1 MRLFVIFILS
11 ISLIG
16 CKKGVGEF
24 TLKGNI
30 SDSTFNTSLA
40 GAVVNLYQVP
50 VGTTDLEL
58 IGTQTLGPDGN
69 YSFTFPREKMERYV
83 LKASKDLY
91 FDINENIYFSSLSL
105 ENDNTRNYSTT
116 AKSWVNLRFINVFPS
131 SASDF
136 LAYTKQN
143 GKADCEECCSKEQQ
157 NLYGIIDTSII
168 CINDGNTAYSYFY
181 YVSGTSNNGIRSI
194 TTVPFDTVNITLNY

>member
-1 MRLFVIFILS
+1 MRILSVLIILSFILA
-11 ISLIG
+11 
-16 CKKGVGEF
+16 CKKGKGEF

-30 SDSTFNTSLA
+30 SDNTFNTSHT
-40 GAVVNLYQVP
+40 GAVVKLYQVP

-69 YSFTFPREKMERYV
+69 YSFKFPRERMERYV
-83 LKASKDLY
+83 LKAAKDLY
-91 FDINENIYFSSLSL
+91 FDINENIYFSSLTL
-105 ENDNTRNYSTT
+105 EDDNTRNYSTT

-131 SASDF
+131 SSSDF

-143 GKADCEECCSKEQQ
+143 GKSDCDECCSKEQQ

-181 YVSGTSNNGIRSI
+181 YLSGTSNNGIRSI
-194 TTVPFDTVNITLNY
+194 TTVPFDTVDITLYY